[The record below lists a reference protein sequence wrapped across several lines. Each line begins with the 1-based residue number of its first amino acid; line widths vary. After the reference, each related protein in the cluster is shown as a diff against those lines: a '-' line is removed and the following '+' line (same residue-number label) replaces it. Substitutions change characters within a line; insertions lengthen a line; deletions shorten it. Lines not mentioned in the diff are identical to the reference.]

1 MHFVIISCFLLF
13 ITTTNC
19 CKNFNSSE
27 DAFSE
32 LIEAVSQ
39 VIRKSFLNKFTS
51 INVISAKE
59 RKREESDFIN
69 MMLLRKGA
77 GLAARLDSHKD
88 ILKISNRRK
97 KNNIILLYDIR
108 AFRVLNK
115 NIEEGKFALSSY
127 YLIVFPKGKYAEIE
141 EIFATLW
148 IKNIYNVAAI
158 IGSADKSIEVMTFF
172 PFRGTVCGDTTPV
185 RINRFINGSFTNNLQ
200 SLFADKFTNLH
211 NCALKISTFEDHF
224 SIIKTK
230 TANDSFELSGF
241 DIELLRELSRA
252 LNFRLDIKL
261 HDEPEPW
268 GNVFENGTV
277 SGALGE
283 VANRKAH
290 IVIGRCFLLAQRI
303 QVADFSSVY
312 FSFPEVFVVS
322 PGREKTQFEKLLQP
336 FDKTVWIFL
345 LITVGAGRLMVLLLN
360 SKLKVVEKNV
370 RIRDPGMKVLAGA
383 LGVSQPK
390 NPTENYSR
398 FLLLIFLIF
407 FLVLRN
413 AYQGSLYKYLQSDER
428 RDAIETIDEMV
439 EQGFDL
445 YLYESNLV
453 IFENQPKIL
462 ARFVHASFNLMFYNK
477 ILFAEQ
483 KFLRK
488 MQKNLFI
495 TFRQH
500 R

>member
-185 RINRFINGSFTNNLQ
+185 RINRFINGSFTNNLK

-261 HDEPEPW
+261 HDEPEH
-268 GNVFENGTV
+268 
-277 SGALGE
+277 GE
-283 VANRKAH
+283 TCLKMER
-290 IVIGRCFLLAQRI
+290 
-303 QVADFSSVY
+303 SVEL
-312 FSFPEVFVVS
+312 SV
-322 PGREKTQFEKLLQP
+322 KLP
-336 FDKTVWIFL
+336 T
-345 LITVGAGRLMVLLLN
+345 G
-360 SKLKVVEKNV
+360 KLT
-370 RIRDPGMKVLAGA
+370 L
-383 LGVSQPK
+383 
-390 NPTENYSR
+390 
-398 FLLLIFLIF
+398 
-407 FLVLRN
+407 
-413 AYQGSLYKYLQSDER
+413 
-428 RDAIETIDEMV
+428 
-439 EQGFDL
+439 
-445 YLYESNLV
+445 
-453 IFENQPKIL
+453 
-462 ARFVHASFNLMFYNK
+462 
-477 ILFAEQ
+477 
-483 KFLRK
+483 
-488 MQKNLFI
+488 
-495 TFRQH
+495 
-500 R
+500 